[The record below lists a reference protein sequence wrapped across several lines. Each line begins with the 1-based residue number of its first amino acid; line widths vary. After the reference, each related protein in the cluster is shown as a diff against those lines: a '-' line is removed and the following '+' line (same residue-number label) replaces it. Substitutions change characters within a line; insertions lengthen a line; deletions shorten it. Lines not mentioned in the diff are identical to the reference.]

1 MSDMRRTCAAI
12 AEKYKATKP
21 PADWPC
27 YGDDVVFTDE
37 CNGKKYRGTV
47 LRMHPF
53 SPCGA
58 YVNAIWV
65 VQVNVSLDTGEVAV
79 DKIEWSVKFRE
90 INQIIRKETPGGQ

>member
-37 CNGKKYRGTV
+37 INGRKYRGTV

-53 SPCGA
+53 SPVGA
-58 YVNAIWV
+58 YLNAIWV
-65 VQVNVSLDTGEVAV
+65 VQVNVSLDTGQIST
-79 DKIEWSVKFRE
+79 DKPVWSVKFRE
-90 INQIIRKETPGGQ
+90 INQIIRKETPDGQ